1 MFIWILS
8 PPNIQVEAAYINFI
22 EKTNTQLPDP
32 QNDSEHF
39 ESVKTYKVHSHSK
52 TCWKYNK
59 NECCFSYGR
68 FFTEKT
74 IIAKPFD
81 SEIGKDKKQ
90 EILTW
95 RNAVLGKVKDYIDD
109 NLNPS
114 KVNVVDPTKDF

>member
-1 MFIWILS
+1 M
-8 PPNIQVEAAYINFI
+8 
-22 EKTNTQLPDP
+22 
-32 QNDSEHF
+32 
-39 ESVKTYKVHSHSK
+39 
-52 TCWKYNK
+52 YNK
-59 NECCFSYGR
+59 NECRFSYGR

-81 SEIGKDKKQ
+81 SEISKDKKQ

-114 KVNVVDPTKDF
+114 KVNVVDPTKDNFTQPLTIQEIVNELEISEDDCYKSLSIYQKMKI

>member
-39 ESVKTYKVHSHSK
+39 ELVKTYKVHSHSK